1 MTDTL
6 HGKRAIIT
14 GAAQGLGY
22 AIARAYADAGMQ
34 LALMDIAADRLQTV
48 ASEFNAIA
56 IPVDLASADATQT
69 AIDRALVEL
78 GTPDVLVH
86 NAALL
91 RPLPFGE
98 ITLDAWDTTVNI
110 MIQAAYIL
118 TKACWQPMT
127 DAGGGSVI
135 FVSSR
140 SGIEGFVGETHYC
153 AGKHALEGF
162 MKSLA
167 MEGEA
172 RNIAANTITPG
183 MYMHTPMSEQNY
195 PEELKAKWVDPIM
208 LTPAF
213 LQLAAQDASGI
224 TGQRLDA
231 WQMSE
236 TIRSES
242 GE

>member
-1 MTDTL
+1 MADTL
-6 HGKRAIIT
+6 QGKRAVIT
-14 GAAQGLGY
+14 GAAQGLGH

-34 LALMDIAADRLQTV
+34 LALMDISADKLQSV
-48 ASEFNAIA
+48 ADDLNAIA
-56 IPVDLASADATQT
+56 IPVDLADANATQA
-69 AIDRALVEL
+69 AIDRALTEL

-91 RPLPFGE
+91 RPLPFSE
-98 ITLDAWDTTVNI
+98 VTLDEWYTTVNI
-110 MIQAAYIL
+110 IIEAAYIL

-135 FVSSR
+135 YVSSR
-140 SGIEGFVGETHYC
+140 SGIQGFVGEAHYC
-153 AGKHALEGF
+153 AAKHGLEGF

-167 MEGEA
+167 MEGEE
-172 RNIAANTITPG
+172 RNIAVNTITPG

-195 PEELKAKWVDPIM
+195 PDELKAKWVDPIM

-213 LQLAAQDASGI
+213 LKLAAQDASGM

-236 TIRSES
+236 QIRSES